1 MKKKDETRY
10 FVTAVASVP
19 VYKSASKTEMYRMAT
34 KPGWGAV
41 EWYSAADDYKNPVA
55 RDRSDKTQQLCC
67 DEDTSASLYTKN
79 GGYFGIFPYEEINVK
94 EMPKQ
99 AACAAIIYSDS
110 CGYSIWAEDFNQIH
124 IFVTYDVNGLI
135 DSYRVEYGEDAQP
148 YDGETE
154 IRFEDLYQQP
164 EGDWKETY
172 RAEIPGTVEYQHKQE
187 AARIAE
193 TAGATWMDADQQEQ
207 FRRICNLIDKIKSGR
222 DFYHIINKINNN
234 YELDVI
240 NAARE
245 YKKCFNS
252 AQYEQPEEA
261 GHMEELREFY
271 RKYGDVTE
279 MDEAPGAGTLVA
291 VAAGMIERDTAADAT
306 PALAYTDDLGVARC
320 GKCGTELLCNETG
333 DMPDMCPECGRR
345 LEYDSFI
352 EPDGP
357 DVDRYRTRADN
368 QQEAGTAA
376 EAASEGREA
385 ALGTP
390 ETMAGTDATEAAG
403 GQQPPPQAG
412 EINLGKLYAGT
423 RLEATERDEGKQPG
437 GP

>member
-19 VYKSASKTEMYRMAT
+19 VYKFASKTEMYRMAT

-41 EWYSAADDYKNPVA
+41 EWYSAADGYKNPVN

-99 AACAAIIYSDS
+99 AEVAAIIYSDS
-110 CGYSIWAEDFNQIH
+110 CGYSVWAEDFNQVH
-124 IFVTYDVNGLI
+124 IFVSYDANGLI
-135 DSYRVEYGEDAQP
+135 DSYRLEYGDSP
-148 YDGETE
+148 IYDGEVE
-154 IRFEDLYQQP
+154 ISFEDLYQQP

-172 RAEIPGTVEYQHKQE
+172 RAEIPGTIEYQHKQE
-187 AARIAE
+187 AAQLAE

-245 YKKCFNS
+245 FKKCFNS

-261 GHMEELREFY
+261 EHMEELREFY

-279 MDEAPGAGTLVA
+279 MDETPS
-291 VAAGMIERDTAADAT
+291 AANMMERDAAADVE
-306 PALAYTDDLGVARC
+306 PQPIALAHTDDLGVVHC
-320 GKCGTELLCNETG
+320 GECGAELLCNETG
-333 DMPDMCPECGRR
+333 DMPDVCPACGRR
-345 LEYDSFI
+345 LEYDSFM

-357 DVDRYRTRADN
+357 DADRYRTRADN

-376 EAASEGREA
+376 EAASEGQKA

-390 ETMAGTDATEAAG
+390 EAMAGTDATEAAG

-412 EINLGKLYAGT
+412 EINLGKLYTGT
-423 RLEATERDEGKQPG
+423 RPEAVERDKGKQPG

>member
-19 VYKSASKTEMYRMAT
+19 VYKFASKTEMYRMAT

-41 EWYSAADDYKNPVA
+41 EWYSAADGYKNPVA

-110 CGYSIWAEDFNQIH
+110 CGYSIWAEDFNKIH

-135 DSYRVEYGEDAQP
+135 DSYRVEYGEDAQLC
-148 YDGETE
+148 DGETE

-193 TAGATWMDADQQEQ
+193 TVGVTWMDADQQEQ

-271 RKYGDVTE
+271 RKYGSVTE
-279 MDEAPGAGTLVA
+279 EEAPSAGTLVA
-291 VAAGMIERDTAADAT
+291 VAADMMERDTA
-306 PALAYTDDLGVARC
+306 PALVYTDDLGVARC
-320 GKCGTELLCNETG
+320 GKCRMELLCNETG

>member
-1 MKKKDETRY
+1 MKKKWEVRY
-10 FVTAVASVP
+10 FVTDVASIP
-19 VYKSASKTEMYRMAT
+19 VYKAYSKTETYRQAA
-34 KPGWGAV
+34 KDGWGTV
-41 EWYSAADDYKNPVA
+41 Y
-55 RDRSDKTQQLCC
+55 RDENNALVC
-67 DEDTSASLYTKN
+67 DEDCSASLYTKN
-79 GGYFGIFPYEEINVK
+79 GGYFGIFSYEEINTK
-94 EMPKQ
+94 ELPKQ
-99 AACAAIIYSDS
+99 AACAAIIVSDS
-110 CGYSIWAEDFNQIH
+110 CGFTFWAEDFNQIH
-124 IFVTYDVNGLI
+124 IFVTYDANGLV
-135 DSYRVEYGEDAQP
+135 DTYRVEYGDSTI

-279 MDEAPGAGTLVA
+279 MDEAPSVGTMVA
-291 VAAGMIERDTAADAT
+291 VAADMMERDTA

-320 GKCGTELLCNETG
+320 GECGAELLCNETG
-333 DMPDMCPECGRR
+333 DMPDVCPACGRR
-345 LEYDSFI
+345 LEYDFFR

-357 DVDRYRTRADN
+357 DMDRYRTRADN
-368 QQEAGTAA
+368 QQDKGTAA
-376 EAASEGREA
+376 EAASEGRET

-390 ETMAGTDATEAAG
+390 EEMAGTDATAEEKRRKKRKKK
-403 GQQPPPQAG
+403 PP
-412 EINLGKLYAGT
+412 
-423 RLEATERDEGKQPG
+423 
-437 GP
+437 